1 MRVFSIAKGFHYL
14 SKRDWPELTEKER
27 NKLRAVLL
35 LKQTKQPLMVCELFG
50 ISKATL
56 YRWHDSVDLKD
67 LSTLKE
73 KSRRPKRVRKPCW
86 THKQVLAVRD
96 LRIQYPRWGKD
107 KLALLLLSQGINLS
121 VSTVGRILFYLKR
134 RGELRE
140 SPRRTISV
148 KRKTVRLYAV
158 RKPKDYSAVHPG
170 DLVQLDTLDVRPA
183 AGVVL
188 KQFTAR
194 DVVSKWDVIEV
205 HRRAT
210 SISAKLFI
218 ETLQRRMPFSIRAI
232 QVDGGSEFYAEFEQ
246 ACKELSIKLYVLP
259 PKSPKLNGAVERA
272 NRTHTEEFYEITNCS
287 WNVTELNPQLIR
299 WEYIYN
305 CIRPHYALHHKTPLQ
320 FLRDRD
326 IMVDI
331 KPLYQSHMY

>member
-35 LKQTKQPLMVCELFG
+35 LKQTKQPLMVCQLFG

-56 YRWHDSVDLKD
+56 YRWHGSVNLKD
-67 LSTLKE
+67 PGTLKE
-73 KSRRPKRVRKPCW
+73 KSRRPKRLRKPCW
-86 THKQVLAVRD
+86 TQQQVLAVRD
-96 LRIQYPRWGKD
+96 LRTQYPKWGKN
-107 KLALLLLSQGINLS
+107 KLALLLLAKGIA
-121 VSTVGRILFYLKR
+121 VSASSVGRILSYLKR

-148 KRKTVRLYAV
+148 KRKALRPYAV

-170 DLVQLDTLDVRPA
+170 DLVQIDTLDVRPVS
-183 AGVVL
+183 GVVL

-210 SISAKLFI
+210 AISARLFM
-218 ETLQRRMPFSIRAI
+218 ETLQRRMPFPIRAV
-232 QVDGGSEFYAEFEQ
+232 QVDGGSEFYAEFEE
-246 ACKELSIKLYVLP
+246 ACKQLNIKLYVLP
-259 PKSPKLNGAVERA
+259 PKSPQLNGSVERA
-272 NRTHTEEFYEITNCS
+272 NRTHTEEFYEVTACS
-287 WNVTELNPQLIR
+287 WNVSELNPQLIK
-299 WEYIYN
+299 WEYTYN
-305 CIRPHYALHHKTPLQ
+305 CIRPHAALHLKSPLQ
-320 FLRDRD
+320 FLRDRG
-326 IMVDI
+326 IMVNT

>member
-1 MRVFSIAKGFHYL
+1 MRVFSIAKGLHYL
-14 SKRDWPELTEKER
+14 SKRNWPELTDKER

-35 LKQTKQPLMVCELFG
+35 LRQTKQPVMVCQLFG

-56 YRWHDSVDLKD
+56 YRWNSSIDLKD
-67 LSTLKE
+67 PSTFKE

-96 LRIQYPRWGKD
+96 LRTLYPRWGKD
-107 KLALLLLSQGINLS
+107 KLALLLESQGINLS
-121 VSTVGRILFYLKR
+121 ASTGGRILSYLKR

-148 KRKTVRLYAV
+148 KRKVLRPYAV
-158 RKPKDYSAVHPG
+158 RKPKDYSAIHPG

-183 AGVVL
+183 PGIVL

-205 HRRAT
+205 HHRAT
-210 SISAKLFI
+210 SISAKIFI
-218 ETLQRRMPFSIRAI
+218 ETLKRRMPFQIRAI

-246 ACKELSIKLYVLP
+246 ACKELNIKLYVLNCFNTMP
-259 PKSPKLNGAVERA
+259 GAG
-272 NRTHTEEFYEITNCS
+272 RTS
-287 WNVTELNPQLIR
+287 KV
-299 WEYIYN
+299 
-305 CIRPHYALHHKTPLQ
+305 
-320 FLRDRD
+320 
-326 IMVDI
+326 
-331 KPLYQSHMY
+331 SS

>member
-1 MRVFSIAKGFHYL
+1 MQVFSIAKGFHYL
-14 SKRDWPELTEKER
+14 SKREWPELTEKER

-35 LKQTKQPLMVCELFG
+35 LRQTKQPLMVCQLFG

-56 YRWHDSVDLKD
+56 YRWHAGIDLKD
-67 LSTLKE
+67 PSTLKE
-73 KSRRPKRVRKPCW
+73 KSRRPKKVRKPLW

-96 LRIQYPRWGKD
+96 LRAQYPRWGKD
-107 KLALLLLSQGINLS
+107 KLALLLLPQGINLS
-121 VSTVGRILFYLKR
+121 ASSVGRILSYLKR

-148 KRKTVRLYAV
+148 KRKTLRPYAI

-170 DLVQLDTLDVRPA
+170 DLVQLDTLDVRPVP
-183 AGVVL
+183 GVVL

-210 SISAKLFI
+210 SISARLFI
-218 ETLQRRMPFSIRAI
+218 ETLQRRMPFPIRAI

-246 ACKELSIKLYVLP
+246 TCKDLNIKLYVLP

-272 NRTHTEEFYEITNCS
+272 NRTHTEEFYEVTNCS
-287 WNVTELNPQLIR
+287 WNVTELNPQLIK
-299 WEYIYN
+299 WEYTYN
-305 CIRPHYALHHKTPLQ
+305 CIRPHAALKLKSPLQ
-320 FLRDRD
+320 FLLDHG
-326 IMVDI
+326 IMVNT
-331 KPLYQSHMY
+331 KPLYKSHM

>member
-14 SKRDWPELTEKER
+14 SKRDWPELTEKEL

-35 LKQTKQPLMVCELFG
+35 LRQTKQPLMVCQLFG
-50 ISKATL
+50 VSKATL
-56 YRWHDSVDLKD
+56 YRWHDSIDLKD
-67 LSTLKE
+67 PSTLKD

-86 THKQVLAVRD
+86 THKQVLAIRD
-96 LRIQYPRWGKD
+96 LRTRYPRWGKD
-107 KLALLLLSQGINLS
+107 KLALLLLPQGINLS
-121 VSTVGRILFYLKR
+121 VSTVGRILSYLKR

-148 KRKTVRLYAV
+148 KRKAVRPYAV

-170 DLVQLDTLDVRPA
+170 DLVQLDTLDVRPIP
-183 AGVVL
+183 GVVL

-194 DVVSKWDVIEV
+194 DIVSKWDVIEV

-218 ETLQRRMPFSIRAI
+218 ETLQRRMPFPSRAI
-232 QVDGGSEFYAEFEQ
+232 QVDGGAEFYAEFEQ
-246 ACKELSIKLYVLP
+246 ACKELNIKLYVLP

-272 NRTHTEEFYEITNCS
+272 NRTHTEEFYEVTNCS

-331 KPLYQSHMY
+331 KPLYQSHML